1 MKKVSDH
8 DHDKYTTTPQLNNL
22 AAEVFT
28 ARLAH
33 TNLVT
38 GKEFDTKLKSLN
50 QKINS
55 NKSKHD
61 LLKMI

>member
-8 DHDKYTTTPQLNNL
+8 NHDKSITTPELNNL

-33 TNLVT
+33 TNLVI

-61 LLKMI
+61 SLKMI